1 MEKKKYLDA
10 ILCGLVVS
18 FICSIGALYIDYTIN
33 KNVNIIVG
41 FGFLA
46 LIPYI
51 ILIIFFG
58 CRGIL
63 LGFFAFVETNILF
76 LLFRLFFLTEI
87 IPRFTFFQWIKITV
101 LSQSMLYTLISGVIA
116 GVVNILSSKRKISV
130 FIGFFCFLILNI
142 VSYIRN

>member
-58 CRGIL
+58 SRGIL
-63 LGFFAFVETNILF
+63 LGFLAFVETNILF
-76 LLFRLFFLTEI
+76 LLFRLFFLAEI

-101 LSQSMLYTLISGVIA
+101 LSQSMLCTLISGVIA

>member
-33 KNVNIIVG
+33 KNVNIMVG

-58 CRGIL
+58 YKGIL
-63 LGFFAFVETNILF
+63 LGFLAFVETNILF
-76 LLFRLFFLTEI
+76 LLFRLLFLAEV
-87 IPRFTFFQWIKITV
+87 IPRFTFFQWVKITV
-101 LSQSMLYTLISGVIA
+101 LSQSMFYTLISGVIA
-116 GVVNILSSKRKISV
+116 GIVNILSSKRKISV
-130 FIGFFCFLILNI
+130 FIGIFCFLILNI